1 MVATRN
7 DRGIHVQDFDGRQ
20 SKSDGPKQV
29 GAQPRWRPYTI
40 ARPSVKP
47 DEAEQAMRNDPL
59 DMNYEVIDGE
69 QRWTSLGRTGN
80 FRSCYWSGPCGTMPY
95 GSSLRGLLERE
106 RGTPICVPRD
116 Y

>member
-1 MVATRN
+1 
-7 DRGIHVQDFDGRQ
+7 
-20 SKSDGPKQV
+20 
-29 GAQPRWRPYTI
+29 
-40 ARPSVKP
+40 
-47 DEAEQAMRNDPL
+47 MRNDPL